1 MQDEELLSIL
11 EDLQHSEISE
21 NINVNNHIQGYFSS
35 DTVFGFIE
43 KVLSETEMKVIAKG
57 LDFAPI
63 QNNNNGPK
71 LRKDL
76 EKFCRRMRIKWHFS
90 NDVTLQPSEIPAFTP
105 KFKWQSPKGHPNLEV
120 FLNQIEK

>member
-11 EDLQHSEISE
+11 EDLQHIEMPE
-21 NINVNNHIQGYFSS
+21 INVCNRIQEYFFS
-35 DTVFGFIE
+35 DTVFGLSK
-43 KVLSETEMKVIAKG
+43 KVLSETEMRVIAKG
-57 LDFAPI
+57 LDFATI
-63 QNNNNGPK
+63 Q
-71 LRKDL
+71 
-76 EKFCRRMRIKWHFS
+76 IKWHFS

>member
-1 MQDEELLSIL
+1 MELLSIL
-11 EDLQHSEISE
+11 EDLQHIEISE
-21 NINVNNHIQGYFSS
+21 NINVSNHIQGYFSS
-35 DTVFGFIE
+35 DTVFGLSK

-63 QNNNNGPK
+63 QNNINGPK

-76 EKFCRRMRIKWHFS
+76 EKVCRRMRIKWHFS
-90 NDVTLQPSEIPAFTP
+90 YDVTLQPSEIPAFTP
-105 KFKWQSPKGHPNLEV
+105 QFKWQSPKGHPNLEV